1 MMIIIMIIKMIKINF
16 TPRQTICHFQL
27 PLPDYWLFDTL
38 HSLEGLLFVV
48 VGYGLS
54 TKKRKFKKH

>member
-1 MMIIIMIIKMIKINF
+1 MIIKMIKINF

-27 PLPDYWLFDTL
+27 PPPDYWLFDTL